1 MLVFTVKYLQ
11 VLLDDSRV
19 DVVSADCSL
28 RRLRDQVGVALVSL
42 ETSARVRVLQV
53 LAGRERSEKQSS
65 AVSEF
70 SLDEGYLTTSST
82 GSEVQARARYI
93 LP

>member
-1 MLVFTVKYLQ
+1 MKYLQ

-19 DVVSADCSL
+19 DVVSADWSL

-42 ETSARVRVLQV
+42 ETTVRARVLQV
-53 LAGRERSEKQSS
+53 LAGREKSEK
-65 AVSEF
+65 EF

-82 GSEVQARARYI
+82 GSEVPARARYI